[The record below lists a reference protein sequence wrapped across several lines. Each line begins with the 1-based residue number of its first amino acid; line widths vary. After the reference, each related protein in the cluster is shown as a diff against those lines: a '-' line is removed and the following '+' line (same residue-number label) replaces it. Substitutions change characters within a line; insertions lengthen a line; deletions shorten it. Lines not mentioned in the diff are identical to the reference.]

1 MDKEIPREYYTFSC
15 TDEDGTNTELSFA
28 IDVDNMNLYKLHD
41 MCKRFALALTY
52 SPEKVEKTFG
62 ETIYD

>member
-1 MDKEIPREYYTFSC
+1 MDEERRDYYSFSYI
-15 TDEDGTNTELSFA
+15 DEDGTNTNLSFS
-28 IDVDNMNLYKLHD
+28 IDSDNMNIYKLHD

-52 SPEKVEKTFG
+52 SLEQVEELFG

>member
-1 MDKEIPREYYTFSC
+1 MDEERRDYYSFSYI
-15 TDEDGTNTELSFA
+15 DEDGTNTSLSFS
-28 IDVDNMNLYKLHD
+28 IDTDKMNLYKFHD

-52 SPEKVEKTFG
+52 SPEQVEEIFG